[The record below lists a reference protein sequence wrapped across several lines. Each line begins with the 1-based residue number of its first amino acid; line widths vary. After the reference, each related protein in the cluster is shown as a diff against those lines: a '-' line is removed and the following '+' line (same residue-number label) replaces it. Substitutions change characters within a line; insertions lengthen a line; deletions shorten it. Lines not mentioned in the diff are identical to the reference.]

1 MAGFRETDTSPL
13 ADALILIALFVP
25 FIPIVAICYTGAAT
39 ALAGCPDNIA
49 KACSFAGIDLNALHG
64 STTALLKWSAGI
76 GASGGLLTY
85 ICLLALLA
93 QFTTKGLRGRVVRTC
108 AVIMWAGVMPLILAA
123 ADAIAL
129 TPERLCAGGACTPET
144 VLPALAKLA
153 HIFAAW
159 LTQTAV
165 PLGVFMAMLVA
176 LSMGYR
182 MLVSWFVQLLG
193 KLH

>member
-1 MAGFRETDTSPL
+1 MAGFRETDTSPV
-13 ADALILIALFVP
+13 ADALILIALFAP

-39 ALAGCPDNIA
+39 ALAACPDNITQ
-49 KACSFAGIDLNALHG
+49 ACFFAGIDLNALHG
-64 STTALLKWSAGI
+64 HAAALLRWSARI
-76 GASGGLLTY
+76 GASGGLLAY

-129 TPERLCAGGACTPET
+129 TPERLCSGGSCTLET
-144 VLPALAKLA
+144 VLPAVARLA
-153 HIFAAW
+153 HIFASW
-159 LTQTAV
+159 ITETAV
-165 PLGVFMAMLVA
+165 PLGVLMAMLVA
-176 LSMGYR
+176 VSMGYR

-193 KLH
+193 RLN